1 MLICDNC
8 KKEIIADNTNGLHNG
23 VGFELENGK
32 IIILCQNCLKELGR
46 FNKAG
51 RDAVID
57 RICANANIN
66 QESEGENES
75 K

>member
-32 IIILCQNCLKELGR
+32 IIILCQDCLKKLGER
-46 FNKAG
+46 YKAG

-57 RICANANIN
+57 RICKGKS
-66 QESEGENES
+66 ESEG
-75 K
+75 